1 MEAGNGTDG
10 TRRHRLAQQPRKPGA
25 GSFGTVGGLLQS
37 PMNLIIKHNKRQ
49 NEKNQNNRDMFSTT
63 KKNKKKKKKRRNKKE
78 KKKKNERKKKKK
90 IKIKKQLT
98 K

>member
-63 KKNKKKKKKRRNKKE
+63 KKNNKKKE
-78 KKKKNERKKKKK
+78 KKK
-90 IKIKKQLT
+90 
-98 K
+98 